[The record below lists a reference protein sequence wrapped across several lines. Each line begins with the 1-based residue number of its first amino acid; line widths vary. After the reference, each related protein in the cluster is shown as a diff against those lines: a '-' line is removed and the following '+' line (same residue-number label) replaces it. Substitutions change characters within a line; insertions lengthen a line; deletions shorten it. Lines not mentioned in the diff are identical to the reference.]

1 VILFEL
7 AYLFLLYLF
16 SILDHFFLSFDH
28 ANSRELKWGRGGCIA
43 EDGFILAGT
52 KDFGFHEV
60 WRPEAG
66 GGAFFPKDVKG
77 MGMGGGEYLSSWVS
91 CIDSF
96 ASCSGECKIS
106 TTNQTLSNTRLL
118 TSRMRLYFTFEP

>member
-52 KDFGFHEV
+52 KDLGFHEV

-66 GGAFFPKDVKG
+66 GRFFIKMSREWG
-77 MGMGGGEYLSSWVS
+77 WE
-91 CIDSF
+91 
-96 ASCSGECKIS
+96 EES
-106 TTNQTLSNTRLL
+106 TYHRGF
-118 TSRMRLYFTFEP
+118 RA